1 MQHQCRHWTKG
12 NRCVRH
18 LCTPLSI
25 IKDAMAFFGPT
36 RPTGC
41 KLGLIGCLHPRRARL
56 RSCNPPL
63 HLGKHPNPPFPRS
76 QALELQARAMAARKT
91 GSARVGRRRGRP
103 REKARITALLVISSP
118 PPLLSSFFHL
128 ALAIF
133 FSSPPF
139 VTWSLVIEIHGT
151 VTSEYCLPLPPA
163 HLTSVFICSDSV
175 PNIRVLL
182 LSLSLQR
189 RWPRI
194 RLRSGFFLSSPS
206 GELDFCSD
214 LCFTS
219 LFPSQNGVL
228 LNVVSFSGPDSCWS
242 P

>member
-1 MQHQCRHWTKG
+1 MCASSMHSTKHHQ
-12 NRCVRH
+12 
-18 LCTPLSI
+18 
-25 IKDAMAFFGPT
+25 
-36 RPTGC
+36 GC
-41 KLGLIGCLHPRRARL
+41 DGVFWPNQAHRVQARVNWLPAPPPSQATQLQSPPPR
-56 RSCNPPL
+56 L

-76 QALELQARAMAARKT
+76 QALELQAQAMAARKT

-103 REKARITALLVISSP
+103 HEKARITALLVISSP

-151 VTSEYCLPLPPA
+151 VTGEYCLPLPPA

-182 LSLSLQR
+182 LSLSH
-189 RWPRI
+189 
-194 RLRSGFFLSSPS
+194 SGAGDLES
-206 GELDFCSD
+206 GSD
-214 LCFTS
+214 LVSSS
-219 LFPSQNGVL
+219 LLLQVNSISARICVL
-228 LNVVSFSGPDSCWS
+228 PPYS
-242 P
+242 PPKMVFCLMLYHFQGRISAG